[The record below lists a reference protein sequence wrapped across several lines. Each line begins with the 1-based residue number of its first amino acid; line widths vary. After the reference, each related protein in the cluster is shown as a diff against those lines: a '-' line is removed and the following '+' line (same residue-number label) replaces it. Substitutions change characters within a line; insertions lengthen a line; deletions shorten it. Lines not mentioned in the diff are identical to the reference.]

1 MSTISIP
8 ATEINRETS
17 RRRHLG
23 YEASLLVMNNWLK
36 AGLVLMAGALVFVG
50 VQLHRTSDVIA
61 AFHPSIIRI
70 NDIGRAERVY
80 YREDNYQPQA
90 KEIRYYLTRFVTEFY
105 GRMRGRVYP
114 DYFESLLF
122 LNRPL
127 ADGFRAEND
136 RTQWVK
142 KLLQGQ
148 GEEYDIVVRNVTIT
162 DLRAAPYKADVDFQK
177 VYYSTPG
184 IESKREDFVGHF
196 VFSFAEKV
204 DTAMEKYNPLGLTI
218 TYFRED
224 QAFTQ

>member
-1 MSTISIP
+1 MSTLSLP

-23 YEASLLVMNNWLK
+23 HEASLLVMNNWLK
-36 AGLVLMAGALVFVG
+36 AGLVTVTGALLFVG
-50 VQLHRTSDVIA
+50 VQLHRTGEIIA
-61 AFHPSIIRI
+61 QFHPSVIRV

-90 KEIRYYLTRFVTEFY
+90 KEIRYYLTRFVTQFY

-122 LNRPL
+122 LNQPL
-127 ADGFRAEND
+127 ASGFRADSD

-148 GEEYDIVVRNVTIT
+148 GEEYDIAVRQVTIT

-177 VYYSTPG
+177 VYYSSPG
-184 IESKREDFVGHF
+184 TESKRENYTAHF
-196 VFSFAEKV
+196 VFQFADSV
-204 DTAMEKYNPLGLTI
+204 GNDMEKYNPLGLVI
-218 TYFRED
+218 TYFHED